1 MSFGWLISKLT
12 PEEYISQQFNTQES
26 SHTLEIGSI
35 SLICK
40 YLSVSSAFVCLIAQ
54 AELSKIS
61 TGRHELT
68 TVESKLSLSLSQ
80 IFHLPCL
87 NSDVCDHPA
96 GNFSTDR
103 GLMSIEFEDVNDGL
117 RRIKLSGRLDIAGTE
132 AISMKFTNLAA
143 SAARRVVVDLS
154 AVSFLASIGIRELI
168 TSAKAQQQRG
178 GRVVLFV
185 GDNALVAKTLEVT
198 GIDALIPMFANA
210 AEADQAALA

>member
-1 MSFGWLISKLT
+1 
-12 PEEYISQQFNTQES
+12 
-26 SHTLEIGSI
+26 
-35 SLICK
+35 
-40 YLSVSSAFVCLIAQ
+40 
-54 AELSKIS
+54 
-61 TGRHELT
+61 
-68 TVESKLSLSLSQ
+68 
-80 IFHLPCL
+80 
-87 NSDVCDHPA
+87 
-96 GNFSTDR
+96 
-103 GLMSIEFEDVNDGL
+103 MSIEFEDVNDGL

-178 GRVVLFV
+178 GRVVIFV

-198 GIDALIPMFANA
+198 GIDALIPMFAKA